1 MCRWHATYHWKT
13 VDDGYN
19 FDLDP
24 ISIGGLHIKLW
35 APKVEKI
42 LIVGISRLPLG
53 SPETK

>member
-1 MCRWHATYHWKT
+1 MWHATYHWKI

-35 APKVEKI
+35 APKVKKI